1 MYSSVCFSFANVC
14 NENHAYRVWLS
25 QNTLRCRSELKK
37 YGHRFMQKKT
47 EQTTDSLNKVVFFL
61 SATLILLFSLVT
73 ILFNDQANQLI
84 TQILNWVSRT
94 FSWYY
99 LLAATLYLVFV
110 LFIALSRYGDIKLGP
125 KHSKPEFSLLSWS
138 AMLFS
143 AGIGIDLMFFSVA
156 EPLSHYMNPPVGEG
170 QTFEAARQSMVWTLF
185 HYGLT
190 GWSMYALVGVALGYF
205 SYRYNLPLTIRS
217 ALYPI
222 FGKRVN
228 GWIGHSVDTAAVLGT
243 IFGIA
248 TTCGIGV
255 VQLNYGL
262 HVLFDVPENLLIQ
275 SALIAVAVI
284 ITAISVASGV
294 NKGLRILSEVNIYVS
309 IGLLLFILMMGNTE
323 FLLAA
328 LIQNFGD
335 YISQFP
341 QLSLTSFPFEQPKEW
356 MNSWTL
362 FFWAWWIAWSPFVG
376 LFLARI
382 SRGRTIRE
390 FVAGTLIIPL
400 LFTLTWLSIFGN
412 SALHSVIFD
421 GNTQLATTV
430 LANPAHGFYDLLAQ
444 YPWFPF
450 LAGVATITGLLF
462 YVTSADSGALVLGN
476 FTTKF
481 SNIEHDS
488 PRWLSVFW
496 ALAIGLLTLAMLM
509 ANGVTALQNTTII
522 MGLPFSFVIFFVMAG
537 LYKSLRLEDFRQ
549 ASTSMNAA
557 PVVGNVDI
565 FNWKK
570 RLSRVML
577 HANLSQT
584 QQMLEEVCKPAMQ
597 AVATEFINKGI
608 QVDLAEKA
616 LDDEPELSHLDLTIQ
631 LDEEE
636 NFVYQIWPI
645 RYDTPNFSS
654 RGKRT
659 KKYYYRLE
667 TYLFEGSQGNDLV
680 GYSKEQVINDILD
693 KYERHLMF
701 LHINRISPGKRPLFP
716 DPDQ

>member
-1 MYSSVCFSFANVC
+1 
-14 NENHAYRVWLS
+14 
-25 QNTLRCRSELKK
+25 
-37 YGHRFMQKKT
+37 MQKKN
-47 EQTTDSLNKVVFFL
+47 EEVQDSLNKVVFYC
-61 SATLILLFSLVT
+61 SATLILLFSIIT
-73 ILFNDQANQLI
+73 ILFNEQANLVI
-84 TQILNWVSRT
+84 INILNWVSST

-99 LLAATLYLVFV
+99 LLAATLYLVFIV
-110 LFIALSRYGDIKLGP
+110 FIACSRYGEIKLGP

-156 EPLSHYMNPPVGEG
+156 EPLSHYMSPPVGEAE
-170 QTFEAARQSMVWTLF
+170 TFEAARQSMVWTLF

-190 GWSMYALVGVALGYF
+190 GWSMYALIGVALGYF

-222 FGKRVN
+222 FGKRIN
-228 GWIGHSVDTAAVLGT
+228 GPIGHTVDTAAVLGT

-262 HVLFDVPENLLIQ
+262 HVLFGLPENIWIQ
-275 SALIAVAVI
+275 TALIGVAVI
-284 ITAISVASGV
+284 ITIISVTAGV
-294 NKGLRILSEVNIYVS
+294 NKGIRVLSEINIYVS
-309 IGLLLFILMMGNTE
+309 IGLLLFILFMGNTE

-335 YISQFP
+335 YLSQFP
-341 QLSLTSFPFEQPKEW
+341 KLSLSSFPFEQPKEW

-390 FVAGTLIIPL
+390 FVTGTLVIPL

-412 SALHSVIFD
+412 SALYSVIFD
-421 GNTQLATTV
+421 GNTHLATTV
-430 LANPAHGFYDLLAQ
+430 LENPAHGFYDLLAQ
-444 YPWFPF
+444 YPGFTF

-481 SNIEHDS
+481 TNIEHDS

-496 ALAIGLLTLAMLM
+496 AIAIGLLTLAMLM

-549 ASTSMNAA
+549 ASTSLNAA

-565 FNWKK
+565 LNWKK

-577 HANLSQT
+577 HPSLSQT
-584 QQMLEEVCKPAMQ
+584 RTMLDNVCKPAIE
-597 AVATEFINKGI
+597 AVATELIDKGI
-608 QVDLAEKA
+608 QVNIQEKP
-616 LDDEPELSHLDLTIQ
+616 LEEEPELYHLDLTIQ

-636 NFVYQIWPI
+636 NFVYEIWPV

-659 KKYYYRLE
+659 KRYYYRLE
-667 TYLFEGSQGNDLV
+667 SYLFEGSQGNDLV

-693 KYERHLMF
+693 KYERHMMY

-716 DPDQ
+716 DREI

>member
-1 MYSSVCFSFANVC
+1 
-14 NENHAYRVWLS
+14 
-25 QNTLRCRSELKK
+25 
-37 YGHRFMQKKT
+37 MQKKN
-47 EQTTDSLNKVVFFL
+47 EEVQDSLNKVVFYC
-61 SATLILLFSLVT
+61 SATLILLFSIIT
-73 ILFNDQANQLI
+73 ILFNEQANLVI
-84 TQILNWVSRT
+84 INILNWVSST

-99 LLAATLYLVFV
+99 LLAATLYLVFIV
-110 LFIALSRYGDIKLGP
+110 FIACSRYGEIKLGP

-156 EPLSHYMNPPVGEG
+156 EPLSHYMSPPVGEAE
-170 QTFEAARQSMVWTLF
+170 TFEAARQSMVWTLF

-190 GWSMYALVGVALGYF
+190 GWSMYALIGVALGYF

-222 FGKRVN
+222 FGKRIN
-228 GWIGHSVDTAAVLGT
+228 GPIGHTVDTAAVLGT

-262 HVLFDVPENLLIQ
+262 HVLFGLPENIWIQ
-275 SALIAVAVI
+275 TALIGVAVI
-284 ITAISVASGV
+284 ITIISVTAGV
-294 NKGLRILSEVNIYVS
+294 NKGIRVLSEINIYVS
-309 IGLLLFILMMGNTE
+309 IGLLLFILFMGNTE

-335 YISQFP
+335 YLSQFP
-341 QLSLTSFPFEQPKEW
+341 KLSLSSFPFEQPKEW

-390 FVAGTLIIPL
+390 FVTGTLVIPL

-412 SALHSVIFD
+412 SALYSVIFD

-430 LANPAHGFYDLLAQ
+430 LENPAHGFYDLLAQ
-444 YPWFPF
+444 YPGFTF
-450 LAGVATITGLLF
+450 IAGVATITGLLF

-481 SNIEHDS
+481 TNIEHDS

-496 ALAIGLLTLAMLM
+496 AIAIGLLTLAMLM

-549 ASTSMNAA
+549 ASTSLNAA

-565 FNWKK
+565 LNWKK

-577 HANLSQT
+577 HPSLSQT
-584 QQMLEEVCKPAMQ
+584 RTMLDNVCKPAIE
-597 AVATEFINKGI
+597 AVATELIDKGI
-608 QVDLAEKA
+608 QVNIQEKP
-616 LDDEPELSHLDLTIQ
+616 LEEEPELYHLDLTIQ

-636 NFVYQIWPI
+636 NFVYEIWPV

-659 KKYYYRLE
+659 KRYYYRLE
-667 TYLFEGSQGNDLV
+667 SYLFEGSQGNDLV

-693 KYERHLMF
+693 KYERHMMY

-716 DPDQ
+716 DREI

>member
-1 MYSSVCFSFANVC
+1 
-14 NENHAYRVWLS
+14 
-25 QNTLRCRSELKK
+25 
-37 YGHRFMQKKT
+37 MQKKT

-73 ILFNDQANQLI
+73 ILFNEQANLVI
-84 TQILNWVSRT
+84 INILNWVSST

-99 LLAATLYLVFV
+99 LLAATLYLVFIV
-110 LFIALSRYGDIKLGP
+110 FIACSRYGEIKLGP

-156 EPLSHYMNPPVGEG
+156 EPLSHYMSPPVGEAE
-170 QTFEAARQSMVWTLF
+170 TFEAARQSMVWTLF

-190 GWSMYALVGVALGYF
+190 GWSMYALIGVALGYF

-222 FGKRVN
+222 FGKRIN
-228 GWIGHSVDTAAVLGT
+228 GPIGHTVDTAAVLGT

-262 HVLFDVPENLLIQ
+262 HVLFGLPENIWIQ
-275 SALIAVAVI
+275 TALIGVAVI
-284 ITAISVASGV
+284 ITIISVTAGV
-294 NKGLRILSEVNIYVS
+294 NKGIRVLSEINIYVS
-309 IGLLLFILMMGNTE
+309 IGLLLFILFMGNTE

-335 YISQFP
+335 YLSQFP
-341 QLSLTSFPFEQPKEW
+341 KLSLSSFPFEQPKEW

-390 FVAGTLIIPL
+390 FVTGTLVIPL

-412 SALHSVIFD
+412 SALYSVIFD

-430 LANPAHGFYDLLAQ
+430 LENPAHGFYDLLAQ
-444 YPWFPF
+444 YPGFTF

-496 ALAIGLLTLAMLM
+496 AIAIGLLTLAMLM

-667 TYLFEGSQGNDLV
+667 TYLFEGSQDNDLV

>member
-1 MYSSVCFSFANVC
+1 
-14 NENHAYRVWLS
+14 
-25 QNTLRCRSELKK
+25 
-37 YGHRFMQKKT
+37 MQKKN
-47 EQTTDSLNKVVFFL
+47 EEKQDSLNKVVFYF
-61 SATLILLFSLVT
+61 SATLILLFSIIT
-73 ILFNDQANQLI
+73 ILFNEQANQVI
-84 TQILNWVSRT
+84 INILNWVSRT

-99 LLAATLYLVFV
+99 LLAATLYLVFIV
-110 LFIALSRYGDIKLGP
+110 FIACSRYGEIKLGP

-170 QTFEAARQSMVWTLF
+170 ETFEAARQSMVWTLF

-190 GWSMYALVGVALGYF
+190 GWSMYALIGVALGYF

-222 FGKRVN
+222 FGKRIN
-228 GWIGHSVDTAAVLGT
+228 GPIGHTVDTAAVLGT

-262 HVLFDVPENLLIQ
+262 HVLFDVPENIWIQ
-275 SALIAVAVI
+275 TALITVAVI
-284 ITAISVASGV
+284 ITIISVTAGV
-294 NKGLRILSEVNIYVS
+294 NKGIRILSEINIYVS
-309 IGLLLFILMMGNTE
+309 IGLLLFILFVGNTE

-341 QLSLTSFPFEQPKEW
+341 KLSLTSFPFEQPKEW

-390 FVAGTLIIPL
+390 FVTGTLVIPL

-412 SALHSVIFD
+412 SALYSVIFD

-430 LANPAHGFYDLLAQ
+430 LENPAHGFYDLLAQ
-444 YPWFPF
+444 YPGFMF
-450 LAGVATITGLLF
+450 TAGVATITGLLF

-481 SNIEHDS
+481 TNIEHDS

-496 ALAIGLLTLAMLM
+496 AIAIGLLTLAMLM

-549 ASTSMNAA
+549 ASTSLNAA

-565 FNWKK
+565 LNWKK

-577 HANLSQT
+577 HPSLSQT
-584 QQMLEEVCKPAMQ
+584 RTMLDNVCKPAIE
-597 AVATEFINKGI
+597 AVATELIDKGI
-608 QVDLAEKA
+608 QVNIQEKS
-616 LDDEPELSHLDLTIQ
+616 LEEEPELYHLDLTIQ

-636 NFVYQIWPI
+636 NFVYEIWPV

-659 KKYYYRLE
+659 KRYYYRLE
-667 TYLFEGSQGNDLV
+667 SYLFEGSQGNDLV

-693 KYERHLMF
+693 KYERHMMY

-716 DPDQ
+716 DREI

>member
-1 MYSSVCFSFANVC
+1 
-14 NENHAYRVWLS
+14 
-25 QNTLRCRSELKK
+25 
-37 YGHRFMQKKT
+37 MQKKN
-47 EQTTDSLNKVVFFL
+47 EEVQDSLNKVVFYC
-61 SATLILLFSLVT
+61 SATLILLFSIIT
-73 ILFNDQANQLI
+73 ILFNEQANLI
-84 TQILNWVSRT
+84 IINILNWVSST

-99 LLAATLYLVFV
+99 LLAATLYLVFIV
-110 LFIALSRYGDIKLGP
+110 FIACSRYGEIKLGP

-156 EPLSHYMNPPVGEG
+156 EPLSHYMSPPVGEAE
-170 QTFEAARQSMVWTLF
+170 TFEAARQSMVWTLF

-190 GWSMYALVGVALGYF
+190 GWSMYALIGVALGYF

-222 FGKRVN
+222 FGKRIN
-228 GWIGHSVDTAAVLGT
+228 GPIGHTVDTAAVLGT

-262 HVLFDVPENLLIQ
+262 HVLFGLPENIWIQ
-275 SALIAVAVI
+275 TALIGVAVI
-284 ITAISVASGV
+284 ITIISVTAGV
-294 NKGLRILSEVNIYVS
+294 NKGIRVLSEINIYVS
-309 IGLLLFILMMGNTE
+309 IGLLLFILFMGNTE

-335 YISQFP
+335 YLSQFP
-341 QLSLTSFPFEQPKEW
+341 KLSLSSFPFEQPKEW

-390 FVAGTLIIPL
+390 FVTGTLVIPL

-412 SALHSVIFD
+412 SALYSVIFD

-430 LANPAHGFYDLLAQ
+430 LENPAHGFYDLLAQ
-444 YPWFPF
+444 YPGFTF

-481 SNIEHDS
+481 TNIEHDS

-496 ALAIGLLTLAMLM
+496 AIAIGLLTLAMLM

-549 ASTSMNAA
+549 ASTSLNAA

-565 FNWKK
+565 LNWKK

-577 HANLSQT
+577 HPSLSQT
-584 QQMLEEVCKPAMQ
+584 RTMLDNVCKPAIE
-597 AVATEFINKGI
+597 AVATELIDKGI
-608 QVDLAEKA
+608 QVNIQEKP
-616 LDDEPELSHLDLTIQ
+616 LEEEPELYHLDLTIQ

-636 NFVYQIWPI
+636 NFVYEIWPV

-659 KKYYYRLE
+659 KRYYYRLE
-667 TYLFEGSQGNDLV
+667 SYLFEGSQGNDLV

-693 KYERHLMF
+693 KYERHMMY

-716 DPDQ
+716 DREI

>member
-1 MYSSVCFSFANVC
+1 
-14 NENHAYRVWLS
+14 
-25 QNTLRCRSELKK
+25 
-37 YGHRFMQKKT
+37 MQKKN
-47 EQTTDSLNKVVFFL
+47 EEVQDSLNKVVFYC
-61 SATLILLFSLVT
+61 SATLILLFSIIT
-73 ILFNDQANQLI
+73 ILFNEQANLVI
-84 TQILNWVSRT
+84 INILNWVSST

-99 LLAATLYLVFV
+99 LLAATLYLVFIV
-110 LFIALSRYGDIKLGP
+110 FIACSRYGEIKLGP

-156 EPLSHYMNPPVGEG
+156 EPLSHYMSPPVGEAE
-170 QTFEAARQSMVWTLF
+170 TFEAARQSMVWTLF

-190 GWSMYALVGVALGYF
+190 GWSMYALIGVALGYF

-222 FGKRVN
+222 FGKRIN
-228 GWIGHSVDTAAVLGT
+228 GPIGHTVDTAAVLGT

-262 HVLFDVPENLLIQ
+262 HVLFGLPENIWIQ
-275 SALIAVAVI
+275 TALIGVAVI
-284 ITAISVASGV
+284 ITIISVTAGV
-294 NKGLRILSEVNIYVS
+294 NKGIRVLSEINIYVS
-309 IGLLLFILMMGNTE
+309 IGLLLFILFMGNTE

-335 YISQFP
+335 YLSQFP
-341 QLSLTSFPFEQPKEW
+341 KLSLSSFPFEQPKEW

-390 FVAGTLIIPL
+390 FVTGTLVIPL

-412 SALHSVIFD
+412 SALYSVIFD

-430 LANPAHGFYDLLAQ
+430 LENPAHGFYDLLAQ
-444 YPWFPF
+444 YPGFTF

-481 SNIEHDS
+481 TNIEHDS

-496 ALAIGLLTLAMLM
+496 AIAIGLLTLAMLM

-549 ASTSMNAA
+549 ASTSLNAA

-577 HANLSQT
+577 HPSLSQT
-584 QQMLEEVCKPAMQ
+584 RAMLDEVCKPAIE
-597 AVATEFINKGI
+597 AVATELTDKGI
-608 QVDLAEKA
+608 QVNIQEKP
-616 LDDEPELSHLDLTIQ
+616 LEEEPELYHLDLTIQ

-636 NFVYQIWPI
+636 NFVYQIWPV
-645 RYDTPNFSS
+645 RYATPNFSS

-659 KKYYYRLE
+659 RRYYYRLE
-667 TYLFEGSQGNDLV
+667 SYLFEGSQGNDLV

-693 KYERHLMF
+693 KYERHMMY

-716 DPDQ
+716 DREI

>member
-1 MYSSVCFSFANVC
+1 
-14 NENHAYRVWLS
+14 
-25 QNTLRCRSELKK
+25 
-37 YGHRFMQKKT
+37 MQKKN
-47 EQTTDSLNKVVFFL
+47 EEMRDGLNKVVFYF
-61 SATLILLFSLVT
+61 SATLILLFSIIT
-73 ILFNDQANQLI
+73 ILFNEQANQVI
-84 TQILNWVSRT
+84 INILNWVSRT

-99 LLAATLYLVFV
+99 LLAATLYLVFIV
-110 LFIALSRYGDIKLGP
+110 FIACSRYGEIKLGP

-170 QTFEAARQSMVWTLF
+170 ETFEAARQSMVWTLF

-190 GWSMYALVGVALGYF
+190 GWSMYALIGVALGYF

-222 FGKRVN
+222 FGKKIN
-228 GWIGHSVDTAAVLGT
+228 GPIGHTVDTAAVLGT

-262 HVLFDVPENLLIQ
+262 HVLFDLPENIWIQ
-275 SALIAVAVI
+275 TALIAVAVI
-284 ITAISVASGV
+284 ITIISVTAGV
-294 NKGLRILSEVNIYVS
+294 NKGIRILSEINIYVS
-309 IGLLLFILMMGNTE
+309 IGLLLFILFVGNTE

-341 QLSLTSFPFEQPKEW
+341 KLSLTSFPFEQPKEW

-390 FVAGTLIIPL
+390 FVTGTLVIPL

-412 SALHSVIFD
+412 SALYSVIFD

-430 LANPAHGFYDLLAQ
+430 LENPAHGFYDLLAQ
-444 YPWFPF
+444 YPGFTF
-450 LAGVATITGLLF
+450 TAGVATITGLLF

-481 SNIEHDS
+481 TNIEHDS

-496 ALAIGLLTLAMLM
+496 AIAIGLLTLAMLM

-549 ASTSMNAA
+549 ASTSLNAA

-565 FNWKK
+565 LNWKK

-577 HANLSQT
+577 HPSLSQT
-584 QQMLEEVCKPAMQ
+584 RTMLDNVCKPAIE
-597 AVATEFINKGI
+597 AVATELIDKGI
-608 QVDLAEKA
+608 QVNIQEKS
-616 LDDEPELSHLDLTIQ
+616 LEEEPELYHLDLTIQ

-636 NFVYQIWPI
+636 NFVYEIWPV

-659 KKYYYRLE
+659 KRYYYRLE
-667 TYLFEGSQGNDLV
+667 SYLFEGSQGNDLV

-693 KYERHLMF
+693 KYERHMMY

-716 DPDQ
+716 DREI

>member
-1 MYSSVCFSFANVC
+1 
-14 NENHAYRVWLS
+14 
-25 QNTLRCRSELKK
+25 
-37 YGHRFMQKKT
+37 MQKKK
-47 EQTTDSLNKVVFFL
+47 EDMQDGLNKVVFYF
-61 SATLILLFSLVT
+61 SATLILLFSIIT
-73 ILFNDQANQLI
+73 ILFNEQANQVI
-84 TQILNWVSRT
+84 INILNWVSRT

-99 LLAATLYLVFV
+99 LLAATLYLVFII
-110 LFIALSRYGDIKLGP
+110 FIACSRYGEIKLGP

-170 QTFEAARQSMVWTLF
+170 ETFEAARQSMVWTLF

-190 GWSMYALVGVALGYF
+190 GWSMYALIGVALGYF

-222 FGKRVN
+222 FGKKIN
-228 GWIGHSVDTAAVLGT
+228 GPIGHTVDTAAVLGT

-262 HVLFDVPENLLIQ
+262 HVLFDLPENIWIQ
-275 SALIAVAVI
+275 AALIAVAVI
-284 ITAISVASGV
+284 ITIISVTAGV
-294 NKGLRILSEVNIYVS
+294 NKGIRILSEINIYVS
-309 IGLLLFILMMGNTE
+309 IGLLLFILFVGNTE

-341 QLSLTSFPFEQPKEW
+341 KLSLTSFPFEQPKEW

-390 FVAGTLIIPL
+390 FVTGTLVIPL

-412 SALHSVIFD
+412 SALYSVIFD

-430 LANPAHGFYDLLAQ
+430 LENPAHGFYDLLAQ
-444 YPWFPF
+444 YPGFMF
-450 LAGVATITGLLF
+450 TAGVATITGLLF

-481 SNIEHDS
+481 TNIEHDS

-496 ALAIGLLTLAMLM
+496 AIAIGLLTLAMLM

-549 ASTSMNAA
+549 ASTSLNAA

-565 FNWKK
+565 LNWKK

-577 HANLSQT
+577 HPSLSQT
-584 QQMLEEVCKPAMQ
+584 RTMLDNVCKPAIE
-597 AVATEFINKGI
+597 AVATELIDKGI
-608 QVDLAEKA
+608 QVNIQEKS
-616 LDDEPELSHLDLTIQ
+616 LEEEPELYHLDLTIQ

-636 NFVYQIWPI
+636 NFVYEIWPV

-659 KKYYYRLE
+659 KRYYYRLE
-667 TYLFEGSQGNDLV
+667 SYLFEGSQGNDLV

-693 KYERHLMF
+693 KYERHMMY

-716 DPDQ
+716 DREI

>member
-1 MYSSVCFSFANVC
+1 
-14 NENHAYRVWLS
+14 
-25 QNTLRCRSELKK
+25 
-37 YGHRFMQKKT
+37 MQKKT
-47 EQTTDSLNKVVFFL
+47 EQVQDSLNKVVFYV

-73 ILFNDQANQLI
+73 ILFNQQANLVI
-84 TQILNWVSRT
+84 TNILNWVSRT

-99 LLAATLYLVFV
+99 LLAATLYLVFII
-110 LFIALSRYGDIKLGP
+110 FIACSRYGEIKLGP

-190 GWSMYALVGVALGYF
+190 GWSMYALIGVALGYF

-222 FGKRVN
+222 FGKRIN
-228 GWIGHSVDTAAVLGT
+228 GPIGHTVDTAAVLGT

-262 HVLFDVPENLLIQ
+262 HVLFDLPENIWIQ
-275 SALIAVAVI
+275 AALIAVAVI
-284 ITAISVASGV
+284 ITIISVTAGV
-294 NKGLRILSEVNIYVS
+294 NKGIRILSEINIYVS
-309 IGLLLFILMMGNTE
+309 IGLLLFILFVGNTE

-341 QLSLTSFPFEQPKEW
+341 KLSLTSFPFEQPKEW

-390 FVAGTLIIPL
+390 FVTGTLVIPL

-412 SALHSVIFD
+412 SALYSVIFD

-430 LANPAHGFYDLLAQ
+430 LENPAHGFYDLLAQ
-444 YPWFPF
+444 YPGFMF
-450 LAGVATITGLLF
+450 TAGVATITGLLF

-481 SNIEHDS
+481 TNIEHDS

-496 ALAIGLLTLAMLM
+496 AIAIGLLTLAMLM

-549 ASTSMNAA
+549 ASTSLNAA

-565 FNWKK
+565 LNWKK

-577 HANLSQT
+577 HPSLSQT
-584 QQMLEEVCKPAMQ
+584 RTMLDNVCKPAIE
-597 AVATEFINKGI
+597 AVATELIDKGI
-608 QVDLAEKA
+608 QVNIQEKS
-616 LDDEPELSHLDLTIQ
+616 LEEEPELYHLDLTIQ

-636 NFVYQIWPI
+636 NFVYEIWPV

-659 KKYYYRLE
+659 KRYYYRLE
-667 TYLFEGSQGNDLV
+667 SYLFEGSQGNDLV

-693 KYERHLMF
+693 KYERHMMY

-716 DPDQ
+716 DREI

>member
-1 MYSSVCFSFANVC
+1 
-14 NENHAYRVWLS
+14 
-25 QNTLRCRSELKK
+25 
-37 YGHRFMQKKT
+37 MQKNL
-47 EQTTDSLNKVVFFL
+47 EQTTDRLNKVVFYF
-61 SATLILLFSLVT
+61 SASLILLFSLVT
-73 ILFNDQANQLI
+73 ILFSEQANFWL
-84 TQILNWVSRT
+84 TETLNWVTRT

-99 LLAATLYLVFV
+99 LVSATICLVFV
-110 LFIALSRYGDIKLGP
+110 LYIGFSRYGDIKLGP

-190 GWSMYALVGVALGYF
+190 GWSMYALIGMALGYF

-222 FGKRVN
+222 FGKKIQ
-228 GWIGHSVDTAAVLGT
+228 GPIGHTVDTAAVLGT

-262 HVLFDVPENLLIQ
+262 HVLFDLPENLFVQAGLI
-275 SALIAVAVI
+275 LVAVI
-284 ITAISVASGV
+284 ITMISVASGV
-294 NKGLRILSEVNIYVS
+294 NKGLRILSEINIYVS
-309 IGLLLFILMMGNTE
+309 IALLLFILLVGNTE

-335 YISQFP
+335 YLSQFP
-341 QLSLTSFPFEQPKEW
+341 RLSLTSFPFEQPKEW

-390 FVAGTLIIPL
+390 FVSGTLIIPL

-412 SALHSVIFD
+412 SALHSVIFE
-421 GNTQLATTV
+421 GNTQLAMTV
-430 LANPAHGFYDLLAQ
+430 LDNPAHGFYDLLAQ
-444 YPWFPF
+444 YPGFSF
-450 LAGVATITGLLF
+450 IASVATITGLLF

-476 FTTKF
+476 FTTKL
-481 SNIEHDS
+481 SSIDHDS
-488 PRWLSVFW
+488 PRWLSIFW
-496 ALAIGLLTLAMLM
+496 AIAIALLTLAMLM
-509 ANGVTALQNTTII
+509 TDGITALQNATII
-522 MGLPFSFVIFFVMAG
+522 MGLPFSFVIYFVIAG

-549 ASTSMNAA
+549 ASTSLNAA

-565 FNWKK
+565 LNWKK

-577 HANLSQT
+577 HPTHSQT
-584 QQMLEEVCKPAMQ
+584 KTMLDSICKPAIQ
-597 AVATEFINKGI
+597 AVASEFEHRGI
-608 QVDLAEKA
+608 RVEFVEKI
-616 LDDEPELSHLDLTIQ
+616 LEEENELYHLDLSIE
-631 LDEEE
+631 LNEAE

-645 RYDTPNFSS
+645 RYEMPNFNVRGS
-654 RGKRT
+654 RTRD
-659 KKYYYRLE
+659 YYYRLE
-667 TYLFEGSQGNDLV
+667 SYLLEGSQGNDLV

-693 KYERHLMF
+693 KYERHMMY
-701 LHINRISPGKRPLFP
+701 LHINRTSPGTRPIFP
-716 DPDQ
+716 DPEN

>member
-1 MYSSVCFSFANVC
+1 
-14 NENHAYRVWLS
+14 
-25 QNTLRCRSELKK
+25 
-37 YGHRFMQKKT
+37 MQKKK
-47 EQTTDSLNKVVFFL
+47 EDMQDGLNKVVFYF
-61 SATLILLFSLVT
+61 SATLILLFSIIT
-73 ILFNDQANQLI
+73 ILFNEQANQVI
-84 TQILNWVSRT
+84 INILNWVSRT

-99 LLAATLYLVFV
+99 LLAATLYLVFII
-110 LFIALSRYGDIKLGP
+110 FIACSRYGEIKLGP

-170 QTFEAARQSMVWTLF
+170 ETFEAARQSMVWTLF

-190 GWSMYALVGVALGYF
+190 GWSMYALIGVALGYF

-222 FGKRVN
+222 FGKRIN
-228 GWIGHSVDTAAVLGT
+228 GPIGHTVDTAAVLGT

-262 HVLFDVPENLLIQ
+262 HVLFDLPENIWIQ
-275 SALIAVAVI
+275 AALIAVAVI
-284 ITAISVASGV
+284 ITIISVTAGV
-294 NKGLRILSEVNIYVS
+294 NKGIRILSEINIYVS
-309 IGLLLFILMMGNTE
+309 IGLLLFILFVGNTE

-341 QLSLTSFPFEQPKEW
+341 KLSLTSFPFEQPKEW

-390 FVAGTLIIPL
+390 FVTGTLVIPL

-412 SALHSVIFD
+412 SALYSVIFD

-430 LANPAHGFYDLLAQ
+430 LENPAHGFYDLLAQ
-444 YPWFPF
+444 YPGFTF
-450 LAGVATITGLLF
+450 TAGVATITGLLF

-481 SNIEHDS
+481 TNIEHDS

-496 ALAIGLLTLAMLM
+496 AIAIGLLTLAMLM

-549 ASTSMNAA
+549 ASTSLNAA

-565 FNWKK
+565 LNWKK

-577 HANLSQT
+577 HPSLSQT
-584 QQMLEEVCKPAMQ
+584 RTMLDNVCKPAIE
-597 AVATEFINKGI
+597 AVATELIDKGI
-608 QVDLAEKA
+608 QVNIQEKS
-616 LDDEPELSHLDLTIQ
+616 LEEEPELYHLDLTIQ

-636 NFVYQIWPI
+636 NFVYEIWPV

-659 KKYYYRLE
+659 KRYYYRLE
-667 TYLFEGSQGNDLV
+667 SYLFEGSQGNDLV

-693 KYERHLMF
+693 KYERHMMY

-716 DPDQ
+716 DREI

>member
-1 MYSSVCFSFANVC
+1 
-14 NENHAYRVWLS
+14 
-25 QNTLRCRSELKK
+25 
-37 YGHRFMQKKT
+37 MQKKN
-47 EQTTDSLNKVVFFL
+47 EEMRDGLNKVVFYF
-61 SATLILLFSLVT
+61 SATLILLFSIIT
-73 ILFNDQANQLI
+73 ILFNEQANQVI
-84 TQILNWVSRT
+84 INILNWVSRT

-99 LLAATLYLVFV
+99 LLAATLYLVFIV
-110 LFIALSRYGDIKLGP
+110 FIACSRYGEIKLGP

-170 QTFEAARQSMVWTLF
+170 ETFEAARQSMVWTLF

-190 GWSMYALVGVALGYF
+190 GWSMYALIGVALGYF

-222 FGKRVN
+222 FGKRIN
-228 GWIGHSVDTAAVLGT
+228 GPIGHTVDTAAVLGT

-262 HVLFDVPENLLIQ
+262 HVLFDLPENIWIQ
-275 SALIAVAVI
+275 TALIAVAVI
-284 ITAISVASGV
+284 ITIISVTAGV
-294 NKGLRILSEVNIYVS
+294 NKGIRILSEINIYVS
-309 IGLLLFILMMGNTE
+309 IGLLLFILFVGNTE

-341 QLSLTSFPFEQPKEW
+341 KLSLTSFPFEQPKEW

-390 FVAGTLIIPL
+390 FVTGTLVIPL

-412 SALHSVIFD
+412 SALYSVIFD

-430 LANPAHGFYDLLAQ
+430 LENPAHGFYDLLAQ
-444 YPWFPF
+444 YPGFMF
-450 LAGVATITGLLF
+450 TAGVATITGLLF

-481 SNIEHDS
+481 TNIEHDS

-496 ALAIGLLTLAMLM
+496 AIAIGLLTLAMLM

-549 ASTSMNAA
+549 ASTSLNAA

-565 FNWKK
+565 LNWKK

-577 HANLSQT
+577 HPSLPQT
-584 QQMLEEVCKPAMQ
+584 RTMLDNVCKPAIE
-597 AVATEFINKGI
+597 AVATELIDKGI
-608 QVDLAEKA
+608 QVNIQEKS
-616 LDDEPELSHLDLTIQ
+616 LEEEPKLYHLDLTIQ

-636 NFVYQIWPI
+636 NFVYEIWPV

-659 KKYYYRLE
+659 KRYYYRLE
-667 TYLFEGSQGNDLV
+667 SYLFEGSQGNDLV

-693 KYERHLMF
+693 KYERHMMY

-716 DPDQ
+716 DREI

>member
-1 MYSSVCFSFANVC
+1 
-14 NENHAYRVWLS
+14 
-25 QNTLRCRSELKK
+25 
-37 YGHRFMQKKT
+37 MQKKN
-47 EQTTDSLNKVVFFL
+47 EEMRDGLNKVVFYF
-61 SATLILLFSLVT
+61 SATLILLFSIIT
-73 ILFNDQANQLI
+73 ILFNEQANQVI
-84 TQILNWVSRT
+84 INILNWVSRT

-99 LLAATLYLVFV
+99 LLAATLYLVFIV
-110 LFIALSRYGDIKLGP
+110 FIACSRYGEIKLGP

-170 QTFEAARQSMVWTLF
+170 ETFEAARQSMVWTLF

-190 GWSMYALVGVALGYF
+190 GWSMYALIGVALGYF

-222 FGKRVN
+222 FGKRIN
-228 GWIGHSVDTAAVLGT
+228 GPIGHTVDTAAVLGT

-262 HVLFDVPENLLIQ
+262 HVLFDLPENIWIQ
-275 SALIAVAVI
+275 TALIAVAVI
-284 ITAISVASGV
+284 ITIISVTAGV
-294 NKGLRILSEVNIYVS
+294 NKGIRILSEINIYVS
-309 IGLLLFILMMGNTE
+309 IGLLLFILFVGNTE

-341 QLSLTSFPFEQPKEW
+341 KLSLTSFPFEQPKEW

-390 FVAGTLIIPL
+390 FVTGTLVIPL

-412 SALHSVIFD
+412 SALYSVIFD

-430 LANPAHGFYDLLAQ
+430 LENPAHGFYDLLAQ
-444 YPWFPF
+444 YPGFMF
-450 LAGVATITGLLF
+450 TAGVATITGLLF

-481 SNIEHDS
+481 TNIEHDS

-496 ALAIGLLTLAMLM
+496 AIAIGLLTLAMLM

-549 ASTSMNAA
+549 ASTSLNAA

-565 FNWKK
+565 LNWKK

-577 HANLSQT
+577 HPSLSQT
-584 QQMLEEVCKPAMQ
+584 RTMLDNVCKPAIE
-597 AVATEFINKGI
+597 AVATELIDKGI
-608 QVDLAEKA
+608 QVNIQEKP
-616 LDDEPELSHLDLTIQ
+616 LEEEPELYHLDLTIQ

-636 NFVYQIWPI
+636 NFVYEIWPV

-659 KKYYYRLE
+659 KRYYYRLE
-667 TYLFEGSQGNDLV
+667 SYLFEGSQGNDLV

-693 KYERHLMF
+693 KYERHMMY

-716 DPDQ
+716 DREI

>member
-1 MYSSVCFSFANVC
+1 MDNKNDSP
-14 NENHAYRVWLS
+14 
-25 QNTLRCRSELKK
+25 Q
-37 YGHRFMQKKT
+37 
-47 EQTTDSLNKVVFFL
+47 DSLNHVVFYF
-61 SATLILLFSLVT
+61 SAGLILLFSIVT
-73 ILFNDQANQLI
+73 ILFNEQANTVI
-84 TQILNWVSRT
+84 VNILNWVSAT

-99 LLAATLYLVFV
+99 LLAATLYFIFIV
-110 LFIALSRYGDIKLGP
+110 FIACSRYGEIKLGP

-156 EPLSHYMNPPVGEG
+156 EPLSHYMAPPVGEAE
-170 QTFEAARQSMVWTLF
+170 TFEAARQSMVWTLF

-222 FGKRVN
+222 FGKKIN
-228 GWIGHSVDTAAVLGT
+228 GPIGHTVDTAAVLGT

-262 HVLFDVPENLLIQ
+262 HVLFDLPENLWIQ
-275 SALIAVAVI
+275 TALIAVAVI
-284 ITAISVASGV
+284 ITIISVTAGV
-294 NKGLRILSEVNIYVS
+294 NKGIRVLSEINIYVS
-309 IGLLLFILMMGNTE
+309 IGLMLFILLIGNTE

-341 QLSLTSFPFEQPKEW
+341 KLSLTSFPFEQPKEW

-412 SALHSVIFD
+412 SALYSVIFE
-421 GNTQLATTV
+421 GNTALAETV
-430 LANPAHGFYDLLAQ
+430 LQNPAHGFYDLLAQ
-444 YPWFPF
+444 YPGFTF
-450 LAGVATITGLLF
+450 VAGIATITGLLF

-481 SNIEHDS
+481 TNIEHDS

-496 ALAIGLLTLAMLM
+496 AVAIGLLTLAMLM

-549 ASTSMNAA
+549 ASTSYNAA

-577 HANLSQT
+577 HPSISQT
-584 QQMLEEVCKPAMQ
+584 IKMLDEVCKPAIQ
-597 AVATEFINKGI
+597 AVAEELDRKGV
-608 QVDLAEKA
+608 QVTVNEKP
-616 LDDEPELSHLDLTIQ
+616 LEHGQGLYHLDLQIE
-631 LDEEE
+631 LADEE
-636 NFVYQIWPI
+636 NFVYEIWPV
-645 RYDTPNFSS
+645 RYATPQFSS
-654 RGKRT
+654 RGKSAKRH
-659 KKYYYRLE
+659 YYRLE
-667 TYLFEGSQGNDLV
+667 SYLFEGSQGNDLV

-693 KYERHLMF
+693 KYERHMMY

-716 DPDQ
+716 DREN

>member
-1 MYSSVCFSFANVC
+1 
-14 NENHAYRVWLS
+14 
-25 QNTLRCRSELKK
+25 
-37 YGHRFMQKKT
+37 MQKKN
-47 EQTTDSLNKVVFFL
+47 EEKQDSLNKVVFYF
-61 SATLILLFSLVT
+61 SATLILLFSIIT
-73 ILFNDQANQLI
+73 ILFNEQANQVI
-84 TQILNWVSRT
+84 INILNWVSRT

-99 LLAATLYLVFV
+99 LLAATLYLVFIV
-110 LFIALSRYGDIKLGP
+110 FIACSRYGEIKLGP

-170 QTFEAARQSMVWTLF
+170 ETFEAARQSMVWTLF

-190 GWSMYALVGVALGYF
+190 GWSMYALIGVALGYF

-222 FGKRVN
+222 FGKKIN
-228 GWIGHSVDTAAVLGT
+228 GPIGHTVDTAAVLGT

-262 HVLFDVPENLLIQ
+262 HVLFDLPENIWIQ
-275 SALIAVAVI
+275 TALITVAVI
-284 ITAISVASGV
+284 ITIISVTAGV
-294 NKGLRILSEVNIYVS
+294 NKGIRILSEINIYVS
-309 IGLLLFILMMGNTE
+309 IGLLLFILFVGNTE

-341 QLSLTSFPFEQPKEW
+341 KLSLSSFPFEQPKEW

-390 FVAGTLIIPL
+390 FVTGTLVIPL

-412 SALHSVIFD
+412 SALYSVIFD

-430 LANPAHGFYDLLAQ
+430 LENPAHGFYDLLAQ
-444 YPWFPF
+444 YPGFTF
-450 LAGVATITGLLF
+450 TAGVATITGLLF

-481 SNIEHDS
+481 TNIEHDS

-496 ALAIGLLTLAMLM
+496 AVAIGLLTLAMLM

-549 ASTSMNAA
+549 ASTSLNAA

-565 FNWKK
+565 LNWKK

-577 HANLSQT
+577 HPSLSQT
-584 QQMLEEVCKPAMQ
+584 RTMLDNVCKPAIE
-597 AVATEFINKGI
+597 AVATELIDKGI
-608 QVDLAEKA
+608 QVNIQEKP
-616 LDDEPELSHLDLTIQ
+616 LEEEPELYHLDLTIQ

-636 NFVYQIWPI
+636 NFVYEIWPV

-659 KKYYYRLE
+659 KRYYYRLE
-667 TYLFEGSQGNDLV
+667 SYLFEGSQGNDLV

-693 KYERHLMF
+693 KYERHMMY

-716 DPDQ
+716 DREI

>member
-1 MYSSVCFSFANVC
+1 
-14 NENHAYRVWLS
+14 
-25 QNTLRCRSELKK
+25 
-37 YGHRFMQKKT
+37 MQKKN
-47 EQTTDSLNKVVFFL
+47 EEVQDSLNKVVFYC
-61 SATLILLFSLVT
+61 SATLILLFSIIT
-73 ILFNDQANQLI
+73 ILFNEQANLVI
-84 TQILNWVSRT
+84 INILNWVSST

-99 LLAATLYLVFV
+99 LLAATLYLVFIV
-110 LFIALSRYGDIKLGP
+110 FIACSRYGEIKLGP

-156 EPLSHYMNPPVGEG
+156 EPLSHYMSPPVGEAE
-170 QTFEAARQSMVWTLF
+170 TFEAARQSMVWTLF

-190 GWSMYALVGVALGYF
+190 GWSMYALIGVALGYF

-222 FGKRVN
+222 FGKRIN
-228 GWIGHSVDTAAVLGT
+228 GPIGHTVDTAAVLGT

-262 HVLFDVPENLLIQ
+262 HILFGLPENIWIQ
-275 SALIAVAVI
+275 TALIAVAVI
-284 ITAISVASGV
+284 ITIISVTAGV
-294 NKGLRILSEVNIYVS
+294 NKGIRVLSEINIYVS
-309 IGLLLFILMMGNTE
+309 IGLLLFILFMGNTE

-335 YISQFP
+335 YLSQFP
-341 QLSLTSFPFEQPKEW
+341 KLSLSSFPFEQPKEW

-390 FVAGTLIIPL
+390 FVTGTLVIPL

-412 SALHSVIFD
+412 SALYSVIFD

-430 LANPAHGFYDLLAQ
+430 LENPAHGFYDLLAQ
-444 YPWFPF
+444 YPGFMF
-450 LAGVATITGLLF
+450 IAGVATITGLLF

-481 SNIEHDS
+481 TNIEHDS

-496 ALAIGLLTLAMLM
+496 AIAIGLLTLAMLM

-577 HANLSQT
+577 HPSLSQT
-584 QQMLEEVCKPAMQ
+584 RAMLDEVCKPAIE
-597 AVATEFINKGI
+597 AVATELIDKGI
-608 QVDLAEKA
+608 HVNIQERPLEE
-616 LDDEPELSHLDLTIQ
+616 EPELYHLDLTIQ

-636 NFVYQIWPI
+636 NFVYEIWPV
-645 RYDTPNFSS
+645 RYATPNFSS

-659 KKYYYRLE
+659 KRYYYRLE
-667 TYLFEGSQGNDLV
+667 SYLFEGSQGNDLV

-693 KYERHLMF
+693 KYERHMMY

-716 DPDQ
+716 DREV

>member
-1 MYSSVCFSFANVC
+1 M
-14 NENHAYRVWLS
+14 
-25 QNTLRCRSELKK
+25 
-37 YGHRFMQKKT
+37 
-47 EQTTDSLNKVVFFL
+47 
-61 SATLILLFSLVT
+61 
-73 ILFNDQANQLI
+73 
-84 TQILNWVSRT
+84 
-94 FSWYY
+94 
-99 LLAATLYLVFV
+99 
-110 LFIALSRYGDIKLGP
+110 
-125 KHSKPEFSLLSWS
+125 
-138 AMLFS
+138 
-143 AGIGIDLMFFSVA
+143 
-156 EPLSHYMNPPVGEG
+156 
-170 QTFEAARQSMVWTLF
+170 
-185 HYGLT
+185 
-190 GWSMYALVGVALGYF
+190 
-205 SYRYNLPLTIRS
+205 
-217 ALYPI
+217 
-222 FGKRVN
+222 
-228 GWIGHSVDTAAVLGT
+228 
-243 IFGIA
+243 
-248 TTCGIGV
+248 
-255 VQLNYGL
+255 
-262 HVLFDVPENLLIQ
+262 
-275 SALIAVAVI
+275 
-284 ITAISVASGV
+284 
-294 NKGLRILSEVNIYVS
+294 S
-309 IGLLLFILMMGNTE
+309 IGLLLFILVMGNTE

-341 QLSLTSFPFEQPKEW
+341 QLSLTSFPFQQPKEW

>member
-1 MYSSVCFSFANVC
+1 
-14 NENHAYRVWLS
+14 
-25 QNTLRCRSELKK
+25 
-37 YGHRFMQKKT
+37 MQKKN
-47 EQTTDSLNKVVFFL
+47 EEVQDSLNKVVFYC
-61 SATLILLFSLVT
+61 SATLILLFSIIT
-73 ILFNDQANQLI
+73 ILFNDQANLVI
-84 TQILNWVSRT
+84 INILNWVSST

-99 LLAATLYLVFV
+99 LLAATLYLVFIV
-110 LFIALSRYGDIKLGP
+110 FIACSRYGEIKLGP

-156 EPLSHYMNPPVGEG
+156 EPLSHYMSPPVGEAE
-170 QTFEAARQSMVWTLF
+170 TFEAARQSMVWTLF

-190 GWSMYALVGVALGYF
+190 GWSMYALIGVALGYF

-222 FGKRVN
+222 FGKRIN
-228 GWIGHSVDTAAVLGT
+228 GPIGHTVDTAAVLGT

-262 HVLFDVPENLLIQ
+262 HVLFGLPENIWIQ
-275 SALIAVAVI
+275 TALIGVAVI
-284 ITAISVASGV
+284 ITIISVTAGV
-294 NKGLRILSEVNIYVS
+294 NKGIRVLSEINIYVS
-309 IGLLLFILMMGNTE
+309 IGLLLFILFMGNTE

-335 YISQFP
+335 YLSQFP
-341 QLSLTSFPFEQPKEW
+341 KLSLSSFPFEQPKEW

-390 FVAGTLIIPL
+390 FVTGTLVIPL

-412 SALHSVIFD
+412 SALYSVIFD

-430 LANPAHGFYDLLAQ
+430 LENPAHGFYDLLAQ
-444 YPWFPF
+444 YPGFIF

-481 SNIEHDS
+481 TNIEHDS

-496 ALAIGLLTLAMLM
+496 AIAIGLLTLAMLM

-549 ASTSMNAA
+549 ASTSLNAA

-577 HANLSQT
+577 HPSLSQT
-584 QQMLEEVCKPAMQ
+584 RAMLDDVCKPAIE
-597 AVATEFINKGI
+597 AVATELTDKGI
-608 QVDLAEKA
+608 QVNIQEKP
-616 LDDEPELSHLDLTIQ
+616 LDEEPELYHLDLTIQ

-636 NFVYQIWPI
+636 NFVYQIWPV
-645 RYDTPNFSS
+645 RYATPNFSS

-659 KKYYYRLE
+659 KRYYYRLE
-667 TYLFEGSQGNDLV
+667 SYLFEGSQGNDLV

-693 KYERHLMF
+693 KYERHMMY

-716 DPDQ
+716 DREI

>member
-1 MYSSVCFSFANVC
+1 
-14 NENHAYRVWLS
+14 
-25 QNTLRCRSELKK
+25 
-37 YGHRFMQKKT
+37 MQKKN
-47 EQTTDSLNKVVFFL
+47 EEMRDGLNKVVFYF
-61 SATLILLFSLVT
+61 SATLILLFSIIT
-73 ILFNDQANQLI
+73 ILFNEQANQVI
-84 TQILNWVSRT
+84 INILNWVSRT

-99 LLAATLYLVFV
+99 LLAATLYLVFII
-110 LFIALSRYGDIKLGP
+110 FIACSRYGEIKLGP

-170 QTFEAARQSMVWTLF
+170 ETFEAARQSMVWTLF

-190 GWSMYALVGVALGYF
+190 GWSMYALIGVALGYF

-222 FGKRVN
+222 FGKRIN
-228 GWIGHSVDTAAVLGT
+228 GPIGHTVDTAAVLGT

-262 HVLFDVPENLLIQ
+262 HVLFDLPENIWIQ
-275 SALIAVAVI
+275 TALIAVAVI
-284 ITAISVASGV
+284 ITIISVTAGV
-294 NKGLRILSEVNIYVS
+294 NKGIRILSEINIYVS
-309 IGLLLFILMMGNTE
+309 IGLLLFILFVGNTE

-341 QLSLTSFPFEQPKEW
+341 KLSLTSFPFEQPKEW

-390 FVAGTLIIPL
+390 FVTGTLVIPL

-412 SALHSVIFD
+412 SALYSVIFD

-430 LANPAHGFYDLLAQ
+430 LENPAHGFYDLLAQ
-444 YPWFPF
+444 YPGFMF
-450 LAGVATITGLLF
+450 TAGVATITGLLF

-481 SNIEHDS
+481 TNIEHDS

-496 ALAIGLLTLAMLM
+496 AIAIGLLTLAMLM

-549 ASTSMNAA
+549 ASTSLNAA

-565 FNWKK
+565 LNWKK

-577 HANLSQT
+577 HPSLSQT
-584 QQMLEEVCKPAMQ
+584 RTMLDNVCKPAIE
-597 AVATEFINKGI
+597 AVATELIDKGI
-608 QVDLAEKA
+608 QVNIQEKS
-616 LDDEPELSHLDLTIQ
+616 LEEEPELYHLDLTIQ

-636 NFVYQIWPI
+636 NFVYEIWPV

-659 KKYYYRLE
+659 KRYYYRLE
-667 TYLFEGSQGNDLV
+667 SYLFEGSQGNDLV

-693 KYERHLMF
+693 KYERHMMY

-716 DPDQ
+716 DREI

>member
-1 MYSSVCFSFANVC
+1 
-14 NENHAYRVWLS
+14 
-25 QNTLRCRSELKK
+25 
-37 YGHRFMQKKT
+37 MQKKN
-47 EQTTDSLNKVVFFL
+47 EEMRDGLNKVVFYF
-61 SATLILLFSLVT
+61 SATLILLFSIIT
-73 ILFNDQANQLI
+73 ILFNEQANQVI
-84 TQILNWVSRT
+84 INILNWVSRT

-99 LLAATLYLVFV
+99 LLAATLYLVFIV
-110 LFIALSRYGDIKLGP
+110 FIGCSRYGEIKLGP
-125 KHSKPEFSLLSWS
+125 KHSKPEFSLPSWS

-170 QTFEAARQSMVWTLF
+170 ETFEAARQSMVWTLF

-190 GWSMYALVGVALGYF
+190 GWSMYALIGVALGYF

-222 FGKRVN
+222 FGKRIN
-228 GWIGHSVDTAAVLGT
+228 GPIGHTVDTAAVLGT

-262 HVLFDVPENLLIQ
+262 HVLFDLPENIWIQ
-275 SALIAVAVI
+275 TALIAVAVI
-284 ITAISVASGV
+284 ITIISVTAGV
-294 NKGLRILSEVNIYVS
+294 NKGIRILSEINIYVS
-309 IGLLLFILMMGNTE
+309 IGLLLFILFVGNTE

-341 QLSLTSFPFEQPKEW
+341 KLSLTSFPFEQPKEW

-390 FVAGTLIIPL
+390 FVTGTLVIPL

-412 SALHSVIFD
+412 SALYSVIFD

-430 LANPAHGFYDLLAQ
+430 LENPAHGFYDLLAQ
-444 YPWFPF
+444 YPGFMF
-450 LAGVATITGLLF
+450 TAGVATITGLLF

-481 SNIEHDS
+481 TNIEHDS

-496 ALAIGLLTLAMLM
+496 AIAIGLLTLAMLM

-549 ASTSMNAA
+549 ASTSLNAA

-565 FNWKK
+565 LNWKK

-577 HANLSQT
+577 HPSLPQT
-584 QQMLEEVCKPAMQ
+584 RTMLDNVCKPAIE
-597 AVATEFINKGI
+597 AVATELIDKGI
-608 QVDLAEKA
+608 QVNIQEKS
-616 LDDEPELSHLDLTIQ
+616 LEEEPELYHLDLTIQ

-636 NFVYQIWPI
+636 NFVYEIWPV

-659 KKYYYRLE
+659 KRYYYRLE
-667 TYLFEGSQGNDLV
+667 SYLFEGSQGNDLV

-693 KYERHLMF
+693 KYERHMMY

-716 DPDQ
+716 DREI

>member
-1 MYSSVCFSFANVC
+1 
-14 NENHAYRVWLS
+14 
-25 QNTLRCRSELKK
+25 
-37 YGHRFMQKKT
+37 MQKKT

-190 GWSMYALVGVALGYF
+190 GWSMYALIGVALGYF

-222 FGKRVN
+222 FGKRIN

-309 IGLLLFILMMGNTE
+309 IGLLLFILVMGNTE

-341 QLSLTSFPFEQPKEW
+341 QLSLTSFPFQQPKEW